1 MSNSKR
7 VVKFRRRRSV
17 NIGII
22 IFTILFLYVAINIFL
37 YFTKEHMSI
46 YEVKEGSNVVDNLFT
61 GLVLRDE
68 EVITSERAGYISYF
82 QKDGAR
88 VAKNTSVY
96 AVDDSRQ
103 IMDIILSSDEPFD
116 VSEEV
121 NAQFLYEIEKF
132 RSSFSDSNFS
142 PVYSFH
148 EDAQSTVLDLLN
160 QIMIEEGQ
168 TIQEETGLTYSYG
181 VFPSRGSGIITYYI
195 DSYENIT
202 PDMVTKEMFQT
213 DTYTRTMLRTTEM
226 IPQNTP
232 VYKLI
237 TSDSW
242 DIILLLDEKQYNSL
256 SGRTS
261 IRFTVERDGQEIQ
274 AALSLFQKGSDY
286 YARLTMDKQLS
297 NYLQDRYLELM
308 LHIDSE
314 KGYKIPLSSIV
325 EKDFYL
331 VPLEFFT
338 VGADSGKDGLV
349 KETYSENG
357 DVNFTF
363 IPADKYFDDGTYGYV
378 DTRLFPSGTWIKI
391 IDNDKRY
398 QLSLTA
404 KLTGVFNVNMGYAV
418 FKRIEPIYQNE
429 TYCIIKKNTS
439 FGVSLYDHIALDGST
454 AVEQKIIY

>member
-1 MSNSKR
+1 MGNDRR

-17 NIGII
+17 NIGVI
-22 IFTILFLYVAINIFL
+22 IFTILFLYVAINIYL

-61 GLVLRDE
+61 GLVLRNE

-88 VAKNTSVY
+88 VAKSTSVY

-103 IMDIILSSDEPFD
+103 IMDMILSSDEPLK
-116 VSEEV
+116 VSKEV
-121 NAQFLYEIEKF
+121 NSQFLYEIKKF
-132 RSSFSDSNFS
+132 QSSFSDNNYS
-142 PVYSFH
+142 PVYSFR

-160 QIMIEEGQ
+160 QTMIEEGK
-168 TIQEETGLTYSYG
+168 TIEEETGLDFSYG
-181 VFPSRGSGIITYYI
+181 VFPSKGSGIITYYI

-202 PDMVTKEMFQT
+202 PEMVTPDMFKT
-213 DTYTRTMLRTTEM
+213 DTYTKTMLRTTEM

-237 TSDSW
+237 TSDTW
-242 DIILLLDEKQYNSL
+242 DIILLINAEQYSSL
-256 SGRTS
+256 SGKSS
-261 IRFTVERDGQEIQ
+261 ITFTVERDGQEIQ

-297 NYLQDRYLELM
+297 NYLQDRHLELL
-308 LHIDSE
+308 LHIESE
-314 KGYKIPLSSIV
+314 KGYKIPRSSIV

-349 KETYSENG
+349 KETYNENG
-357 DVNFTF
+357 EVNFTF
-363 IPADKYFDDGTYGYV
+363 IPADKYYDDGTYGYV
-378 DTRLFPSGTWIKI
+378 DTRLFSSGTWIKI
-391 IDNDKRY
+391 IDSDKRY
-398 QLSLTA
+398 QLSLTE

-439 FGVSLYDHIALDGST
+439 FGLSLYDHIALDSST